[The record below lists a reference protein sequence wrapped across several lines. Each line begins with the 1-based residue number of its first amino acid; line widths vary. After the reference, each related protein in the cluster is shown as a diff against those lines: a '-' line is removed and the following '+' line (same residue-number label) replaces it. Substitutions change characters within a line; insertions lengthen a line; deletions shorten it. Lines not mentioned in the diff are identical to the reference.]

1 MINREEVLGRGT
13 SIYLPHKT
21 IHMMPEKIIDLCS
34 LQSHKDRLAFSVFL
48 KLNENGEIIS
58 SRFEKT
64 IVKSSAR
71 LTYEDAQNMID
82 NTISDRKKFAQSKGI
97 NMKTLNE
104 MIKKIKIMKKIA
116 SEKRKIRTNA

>member
-1 MINREEVLGRGT
+1 MLHLSTFEQVIMWAAWGLLICPWNG
-13 SIYLPHKT
+13 
-21 IHMMPEKIIDLCS
+21 
-34 LQSHKDRLAFSVFL
+34 
-48 KLNENGEIIS
+48 LNKSFANIS

-82 NTISDRKKFAQSKGI
+82 NKISDRKKFAQSKGI

>member
-1 MINREEVLGRGT
+1 
-13 SIYLPHKT
+13 
-21 IHMMPEKIIDLCS
+21 MPEKIIDLCS

-82 NTISDRKKFAQSKGI
+82 NKISDRKKFAQSKGI

-116 SEKRKIRTNA
+116 SEKRKTRTNA